1 MFLKINQNQF
11 NSKKD
16 YRPKPMLFTSKNQIS
31 NRIIVLV
38 PFRNVGNYI
47 IDCVSSILGQEYN
60 NYEVYL
66 LDDASDDGTIELI
79 DDDLPN
85 FYKRINNSRI
95 GALENIYQALVT
107 ESFLDEDIIIILD
120 GDDYIF
126 GEFAF
131 QIVNSKYHD
140 DALLTYGSYI
150 TNYGFYDPSSPY
162 TEEEFNML
170 RQTTWKASHLKTFKY
185 KLFKAFLDQDPNVE
199 NFRYSD
205 DRYGDNRFYMS
216 TYDQALMLPLL
227 EIAGFENCLFIQNV
241 IYCYRLHKDNDH
253 ATDEGRK
260 LQLEAFYDIRS
271 RPPLNR
277 KF

>member
-1 MFLKINQNQF
+1 
-11 NSKKD
+11 
-16 YRPKPMLFTSKNQIS
+16 MLLSNNKQILD
-31 NRIIVLV
+31 RIIVLV

-60 NYEVYL
+60 NYEVFL
-66 LDDASDDGTIELI
+66 LDDASDDGTLELI
-79 DDDLPN
+79 EDDLPN
-85 FYKRINNSRI
+85 FYKRENSSRV
-95 GALENIYQALVT
+95 GALRNIYNALVM
-107 ESFLDEDIIIILD
+107 ESLRDEDIIIILD

-131 QIVNSKYHD
+131 QIVNSKYNENT
-140 DALLTYGSYI
+140 LLTYGTYI
-150 TNYGFYDPSSPY
+150 TNYGFYDPGFPY
-162 TEEEFNML
+162 TEDEFKTL
-170 RQTTWKASHLKTFKY
+170 REITWKASHLKTFKY

-205 DRYGDNRFYMS
+205 NRYGDNRFYMS

-227 EIAGFENCLFIQNV
+227 EIAGFENTAFIQNV

-271 RPPLNR
+271 RHSLDR